1 MGCVP
6 WSFAGMIDHTA
17 IVGLSQE
24 GTQFMLLSVVIPL
37 FNEEETLPLLLK
49 RLWDALE
56 HLEDGI
62 SKEIL
67 FINDGS
73 SDATA
78 RILEEA
84 GLKDARIKAIHF
96 SRNFGHQA
104 AVTAGLDIA
113 SGDAVVVMDA
123 DLQDPP
129 ELLAQM
135 IEKYREGYDI
145 VSPQRVSRDGE
156 TWFKKITAQAFYSLM
171 RAGVDKRLTSQ
182 VGDFRLY
189 SRAAVLGMRGLRE
202 RHRFLRGMVAWL
214 GLKEA
219 VIPFK
224 RSARVA
230 GETKYPLWKMLRFAW
245 TAITSSSALPLRITS
260 FAGLL
265 SMLGG
270 FVYLG
275 YILYVTFVT
284 QTTVPGWSSLASLQV
299 LFNGA
304 ILLAIGLVGD
314 YLARVYEEAKDRPLY
329 VVDKTLNVT
338 VLPKVDGALWLPE
351 RVIRNE
357 MTRAA

>member
-1 MGCVP
+1 MDD
-6 WSFAGMIDHTA
+6 SFFPLGAN
-17 IVGLSQE
+17 
-24 GTQFMLLSVVIPL
+24 FMLLSVVIPL
-37 FNEEETLPLLLK
+37 FNEEEAFPLMLK
-49 RLWDALE
+49 RLQATLDQLE
-56 HLEDGI
+56 EGI
-62 SKEIL
+62 RQEIV

-73 SDATA
+73 NDATG
-78 RILEEA
+78 RLLGEA
-84 GLKDARIKAIHF
+84 AQKDTRIKAVHF

-129 ELLAQM
+129 ELLPQM
-135 IEKYREGYDI
+135 IEKFREGYDI
-145 VSPQRVSRDGE
+145 VSPQRISREGE
-156 TWFKKITAQAFYSLM
+156 TWFKKVTAQAFYSLM
-171 RAGVDKRLTSQ
+171 KTGVDKRLASQ

-219 VIPFK
+219 LVPFQ

-230 GETKYPLWKMLRFAW
+230 GETKYPLWKMVRFAW

-260 FAGLL
+260 FAGLI

-270 FVYLG
+270 FIYLG

-299 LFNGA
+299 LFNGT

-329 VVDKTLNVT
+329 VVDKTSNLAE
-338 VLPKVDGALWLPE
+338 LPQVEGALWLPE
-351 RVIRNE
+351 RKNPSDVR
-357 MTRAA
+357 RVA

>member
-1 MGCVP
+1 
-6 WSFAGMIDHTA
+6 MIGHITK
-17 IVGLSQE
+17 VGLSPK
-24 GTQFMLLSVVIPL
+24 GTPFMLLSVVIPL
-37 FNEEETLPLLLK
+37 YNEEETLPLLLK
-49 RLWDALE
+49 RLQEALSQLDE
-56 HLEDGI
+56 GMG
-62 SKEIL
+62 KEIL

-78 RILEEA
+78 RLLEEA
-84 GLKDARIKAIHF
+84 SGKDVRIKAIHF

-135 IEKYREGYDI
+135 IEKYQEGYDI

-171 RAGVDKRLTSQ
+171 RVGVDKRLTSQ

-329 VVDKTLNVT
+329 VVDRTLNVA
-338 VLPKVDGALWLPE
+338 VLPKVEGALWLPE
-351 RVIRNE
+351 RVNRNE
-357 MTRAA
+357 MSRAA

>member
-1 MGCVP
+1 
-6 WSFAGMIDHTA
+6 
-17 IVGLSQE
+17 
-24 GTQFMLLSVVIPL
+24 MLLSVVIPL
-37 FNEEETLPLLLK
+37 YNEEDTFPFLLK
-49 RLWDALE
+49 RLQDALLQ
-56 HLEDGI
+56 LEDGLAT
-62 SKEIL
+62 EII

-78 RILEEA
+78 RILDAA
-84 GLKDARIKAIHF
+84 GSKDARIKAIHF

-123 DLQDPP
+123 DHQDPP
-129 ELLAQM
+129 ELLAPM
-135 IEKYREGYDI
+135 VDKFREGYDI
-145 VSPQRVSRDGE
+145 VSPQRASREGE
-156 TWFKKITAQAFYSLM
+156 TWFKRTTAQAFYSLM
-171 RAGVDKRLTSQ
+171 RVGVDKRLTSQ

-224 RSARVA
+224 RSARIA

-270 FVYLG
+270 FVYLF
-275 YILYVTFVT
+275 YIFYVTFVT
-284 QTTVPGWSSLASLQV
+284 QSTVPGWSSLASLQV

-329 VVDKTLNVT
+329 VVDKTMNLGG
-338 VLPKVDGALWLPE
+338 LPKVEGALWLPE
-351 RVIRNE
+351 RVNHNE
-357 MTRAA
+357 MNRAA